1 MDAEVDIELNKMPL
15 IGDDAPSFSADTT
28 MGKISFPDDFKGK
41 WVVLFSLPADFT
53 PVCTSEVATF
63 AALADDFAKL
73 NTALLGLS
81 VDSVSSHLA
90 WIKNIQERIRFNDYS
105 GQQISFPIIADMK
118 MEVAKKYGMIQPY
131 ASDTKAVR
139 AVFVVDPKGKIRAI
153 LYYPLSTGRNFEEIK
168 RLLEALQTTDKY
180 GVATPANWKPGE
192 SVLAGAPSDSQAMYE
207 RIEKTPAEL
216 YCQDWFFCTK
226 DAPLA

>member
-41 WVVLFSLPADFT
+41 WVVLFSHPADFT

-63 AALADDFAKL
+63 VALADDFAKL

-90 WIKNIQERIRFNDYS
+90 WIKNIQERIRFND
-105 GQQISFPIIADMK
+105 
-118 MEVAKKYGMIQPY
+118 
-131 ASDTKAVR
+131 
-139 AVFVVDPKGKIRAI
+139 
-153 LYYPLSTGRNFEEIK
+153 
-168 RLLEALQTTDKY
+168 
-180 GVATPANWKPGE
+180 
-192 SVLAGAPSDSQAMYE
+192 
-207 RIEKTPAEL
+207 
-216 YCQDWFFCTK
+216 
-226 DAPLA
+226 

>member
-1 MDAEVDIELNKMPL
+1 
-15 IGDDAPSFSADTT
+15 
-28 MGKISFPDDFKGK
+28 
-41 WVVLFSLPADFT
+41 
-53 PVCTSEVATF
+53 
-63 AALADDFAKL
+63 
-73 NTALLGLS
+73 
-81 VDSVSSHLA
+81 
-90 WIKNIQERIRFNDYS
+90 
-105 GQQISFPIIADMK
+105 MK